1 MQCFYMMVGLPG
13 SGKSWY
19 AENKLPDAVIHSSDT
34 IREELLIDISDQ
46 NHQELV
52 FQTLHDRVLSDLR
65 AGKDVVYDAT
75 NVSYKRRMG
84 FLHRVTAVNP
94 QIKKV
99 CVFMATPYILC
110 VERNANRERSVP
122 ENVIDRMYRGF
133 DIPMEAEGWDE
144 IWVEGVEPFIGGIS
158 LLLSHL
164 AALEHDNPHHEF
176 TVGQH
181 MLTAYEYFDKQY
193 PQWVNDIS
201 LGRAVAI
208 HDIGKEYTKVFCNAK
223 GEPTDIAHFYQ
234 HERVGAYESFA
245 HTTDLTLHE
254 RLKVALLIRWH
265 MAPFAV
271 EKSDNPNKTER
282 KFKGLLGED
291 IWNQVMVLNDCDRHA
306 H

>member
-34 IREELLIDISDQ
+34 IREELLSDISDQ

-110 VERNANRERSVP
+110 VGRNANRERSVP

-133 DIPMEAEGWDE
+133 DIPMED
-144 IWVEGVEPFIGGIS
+144 
-158 LLLSHL
+158 
-164 AALEHDNPHHEF
+164 
-176 TVGQH
+176 
-181 MLTAYEYFDKQY
+181 
-193 PQWVNDIS
+193 
-201 LGRAVAI
+201 R
-208 HDIGKEYTKVFCNAK
+208 
-223 GEPTDIAHFYQ
+223 
-234 HERVGAYESFA
+234 
-245 HTTDLTLHE
+245 
-254 RLKVALLIRWH
+254 
-265 MAPFAV
+265 
-271 EKSDNPNKTER
+271 KS
-282 KFKGLLGED
+282 
-291 IWNQVMVLNDCDRHA
+291 VV
-306 H
+306 